1 MITPEQAVVYSIM
14 ICIGGAVATLLLSQ
28 SKSLAGWLCFLA
40 TSATAVLIF
49 TACAGVLTGGP
60 SAHPASF
67 WALPGS
73 GYELR
78 FYVDGLS
85 AIFLGLVAVM
95 AVPWVTP
102 LIRQLPGVGL
112 ESQPVQV
119 TDEPAAVVAVS
130 ATAVRKAAAL
140 GGMLVAA

>member
-1 MITPEQAVVYSIM
+1 MITPEQAVVYSIL

-28 SKSLAGWLCFLA
+28 SRSLSGWLCFLA

-60 SAHPASF
+60 SPHPASF
-67 WALPGS
+67 WTMPGT

-95 AVPWVTP
+95 AVP
-102 LIRQLPGVGL
+102 
-112 ESQPVQV
+112 
-119 TDEPAAVVAVS
+119 
-130 ATAVRKAAAL
+130 AAL
-140 GGMLVAA
+140 YSINYVKTFRTDFSSNLLMQYSRLWELNKTFYIALEKYLVPSNMKW